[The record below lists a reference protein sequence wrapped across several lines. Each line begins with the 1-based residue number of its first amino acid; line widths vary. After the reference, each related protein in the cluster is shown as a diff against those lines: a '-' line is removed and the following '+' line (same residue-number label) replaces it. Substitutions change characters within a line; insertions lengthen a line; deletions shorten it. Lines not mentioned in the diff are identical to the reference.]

1 MKRYLFKFKA
11 LFAANLLAVIAAA
24 AMNVSLAFVLK
35 SIVDTGV
42 DGDLNRFYR
51 AMLFSITFTVA
62 TFFADYLKNIL
73 QAGFLRRNLVE
84 LKKDIFSSVLNRN
97 MSSFTGEN
105 SAQYISLLTNDVGI
119 IEQDYFKNILEMVSN
134 ITSFIIATTAIIMIN
149 PFIAL
154 GVFLVAG
161 LMMLVPTVFG
171 NKVSN
176 AKKNHSDNLGIFT
189 TKVKDIFSGF
199 EVIKSFN
206 IEAKIKSE
214 YDKSN
219 RASED
224 SKYRHSILN
233 ALVETLSWVFGFLM
247 FFMAMGVGTYFVITG
262 KATLGSMIASVQLMN
277 NIVNP
282 LANISMK
289 INRLNSARKIEE
301 KLLAVTEEN
310 CSSSGSVEKRLFNKE
325 ISFDGVDFSYKDDK
339 KILKGISLHIKKG
352 KKYAIVGASGS
363 GKSTILK
370 LLLRYYENFSGNIYI
385 DGVENRDIKMEDLYK
400 LISIIQQNVFMFDTS
415 IRENIGLFQNY
426 TGEEMERAIFRSG
439 LENLIKSLPAGIESA
454 VGENGC
460 NLSGGEKQRIAIA
473 RALIKNTPILVLD
486 EATSSLDNETSCS
499 IEKALLT
506 VPELTTMV
514 VTHKLMEDI
523 LKGYDEIIAIKDG
536 VVAEIGSFETLMER
550 KGYFYSLYS
559 VAK

>member
-1 MKRYLFKFKA
+1 MKKYLFKFKV
-11 LFAANLLAVIAAA
+11 LFAANLLAVIAAS

-42 DGDLNRFYR
+42 DGDLGRFYR
-51 AMLFSITFTVA
+51 AMIFSITFTVT
-62 TFFADYLKNIL
+62 TFFVDYLKNVL
-73 QAGFLRRNLVE
+73 QAGYLRRNLIE
-84 LKKDIFSSVLNRN
+84 LKKDIFNSILNRN
-97 MSSFTGEN
+97 MSSFTEEN

-119 IEQDYFKNILEMVSN
+119 IEQDYLKNILEMAGN
-134 ITSFIIATTAIIMIN
+134 ITSFIIATAAIIMIN
-149 PFIAL
+149 PYIAL

-161 LMMLVPTVFG
+161 LMMLVPTIFG
-171 NKVSN
+171 KKVSST
-176 AKKNHSDNLGIFT
+176 KKTYSDSLGVFT

-206 IEAKIKSE
+206 IEEKIKGE

-219 RASED
+219 RATED
-224 SKYRHSILN
+224 SKYSHSILN
-233 ALVETLSWVFGFLM
+233 ALVDTLSWVFGFLM
-247 FFMAMGVGTYFVITG
+247 FFMAMGLGTYFVITG
-262 KATLGSMIASVQLMN
+262 RATLGSMIASVQLMN

-301 KLLAVTEEN
+301 KLLAVTDEN
-310 CSSSGSVEKRLFNKE
+310 GSCSGIVEKRFFNEE
-325 ISFDGVDFSYKDDK
+325 IKFDGVDFSYTDNK
-339 KILKGISLHIKKG
+339 KILNGISLNIKKG

-385 DGVENRDIKMEDLYK
+385 DGIENRDIRIEDIYRLV
-400 LISIIQQNVFMFDTS
+400 SVIQQNVFMFDTS

-426 TGEEMERAIFRSG
+426 SREEMERAIVRSG
-439 LENLIKSLPAGIESA
+439 LENLIKSLPDGIESS

-486 EATSSLDNETSCS
+486 EATSSLDNETSCN
-499 IEKALLT
+499 IEKALLAIS
-506 VPELTTMV
+506 ELTTIV

-523 LKGYDEIIAIKDG
+523 LKGYDEIIAVKDG
-536 VVAEIGSFETLMER
+536 IVVEIGDFKMLMEK

-559 VAK
+559 VA